1 MSVKEEIAPVS
12 ASQTAAPPSL
22 LDEIMAQTRVQPK
35 SESYDIT
42 RQGVS
47 AFIAAMLQGDSSA
60 EPINILAV
68 DAMIADI
75 DARTSRQM
83 DAIIHAPEFQEL
95 ESLLRSLKLLV
106 ERADTRENIKVHFLN
121 VTQEE
126 LLDDF
131 EFAPEITQSA
141 YYKHV
146 YSSGYGQ
153 FGGEPVA
160 AVIGNF
166 AFKNTTPD
174 MKLLK
179 YISQVSAMAHSP
191 FLSSVSSEFFG
202 LDSWTELPGIKEPG
216 AIFEGPA
223 YSRWR
228 ALRESEDSRY
238 LGLTAPRF
246 LLRHPYSPDENPVK
260 TFRYHEDVS
269 QSHESYLWGNTSFL
283 LAANLAE
290 SFAKYRWCP
299 NIIGPSSGGAVKDLP
314 VHLYESMGQMQA
326 KIPTE
331 VLITDRREYELAE
344 EGFITLTMRKGSDNA
359 CFFSA
364 NSVQKPKTFP
374 KTPEGKAAETNYKLG
389 TQLPYLFVISRLAH
403 YIKVIQREQ
412 LGSWK
417 ERSDLER
424 ELNTWIRQYVADQEN
439 PPSYQN
445 PKEALIR
452 SIRRNLRQVL
462 NTRSG
467 SCYGSPELGITD
479 LNDESLASSDFRRE
493 IRKSISQCILHYEP
507 RITDVVVTAAAPD
520 EYAPVELC
528 FHIVATVDVSET
540 RGVFEFD
547 ILLDNHQR
555 YCVE

>member
-60 EPINILAV
+60 EPINILVV

-238 LGLTAPRF
+238 LA
-246 LLRHPYSPDENPVK
+246 
-260 TFRYHEDVS
+260 
-269 QSHESYLWGNTSFL
+269 
-283 LAANLAE
+283 
-290 SFAKYRWCP
+290 
-299 NIIGPSSGGAVKDLP
+299 
-314 VHLYESMGQMQA
+314 
-326 KIPTE
+326 
-331 VLITDRREYELAE
+331 
-344 EGFITLTMRKGSDNA
+344 
-359 CFFSA
+359 
-364 NSVQKPKTFP
+364 
-374 KTPEGKAAETNYKLG
+374 
-389 TQLPYLFVISRLAH
+389 
-403 YIKVIQREQ
+403 
-412 LGSWK
+412 
-417 ERSDLER
+417 
-424 ELNTWIRQYVADQEN
+424 
-439 PPSYQN
+439 
-445 PKEALIR
+445 
-452 SIRRNLRQVL
+452 
-462 NTRSG
+462 
-467 SCYGSPELGITD
+467 
-479 LNDESLASSDFRRE
+479 
-493 IRKSISQCILHYEP
+493 
-507 RITDVVVTAAAPD
+507 
-520 EYAPVELC
+520 
-528 FHIVATVDVSET
+528 
-540 RGVFEFD
+540 
-547 ILLDNHQR
+547 
-555 YCVE
+555 

>member
-1 MSVKEEIAPVS
+1 MSVKEDIAPVS

-191 FLSSVSSEFFG
+191 FSHQYHPNFSV
-202 LDSWTELPGIKEPG
+202 WT
-216 AIFEGPA
+216 
-223 YSRWR
+223 
-228 ALRESEDSRY
+228 
-238 LGLTAPRF
+238 
-246 LLRHPYSPDENPVK
+246 H
-260 TFRYHEDVS
+260 
-269 QSHESYLWGNTSFL
+269 
-283 LAANLAE
+283 
-290 SFAKYRWCP
+290 
-299 NIIGPSSGGAVKDLP
+299 
-314 VHLYESMGQMQA
+314 GQ
-326 KIPTE
+326 
-331 VLITDRREYELAE
+331 
-344 EGFITLTMRKGSDNA
+344 
-359 CFFSA
+359 
-364 NSVQKPKTFP
+364 
-374 KTPEGKAAETNYKLG
+374 
-389 TQLPYLFVISRLAH
+389 
-403 YIKVIQREQ
+403 
-412 LGSWK
+412 
-417 ERSDLER
+417 
-424 ELNTWIRQYVADQEN
+424 
-439 PPSYQN
+439 SYQGSKN
-445 PKEALIR
+445 QEQSLKARPIPAGVPCV
-452 SIRRNLRQVL
+452 NLK
-462 NTRSG
+462 
-467 SCYGSPELGITD
+467 I
-479 LNDESLASSDFRRE
+479 
-493 IRKSISQCILHYEP
+493 H
-507 RITDVVVTAAAPD
+507 
-520 EYAPVELC
+520 
-528 FHIVATVDVSET
+528 ATWD
-540 RGVFEFD
+540 
-547 ILLDNHQR
+547 
-555 YCVE
+555 

>member
-1 MSVKEEIAPVS
+1 MSVKEDIAPVS

-202 LDSWTELPGIKEPG
+202 LDSWTELPGSKNQEQSLKARPI
-216 AIFEGPA
+216 PA
-223 YSRWR
+223 GVPCVNLKIHATDRLPPVP
-228 ALRESEDSRY
+228 A
-238 LGLTAPRF
+238 A
-246 LLRHPYSPDENPVK
+246 SP
-260 TFRYHEDVS
+260 
-269 QSHESYLWGNTSFL
+269 L
-283 LAANLAE
+283 LA
-290 SFAKYRWCP
+290 R
-299 NIIGPSSGGAVKDLP
+299 
-314 VHLYESMGQMQA
+314 
-326 KIPTE
+326 
-331 VLITDRREYELAE
+331 
-344 EGFITLTMRKGSDNA
+344 
-359 CFFSA
+359 
-364 NSVQKPKTFP
+364 
-374 KTPEGKAAETNYKLG
+374 
-389 TQLPYLFVISRLAH
+389 
-403 YIKVIQREQ
+403 
-412 LGSWK
+412 
-417 ERSDLER
+417 
-424 ELNTWIRQYVADQEN
+424 
-439 PPSYQN
+439 
-445 PKEALIR
+445 
-452 SIRRNLRQVL
+452 
-462 NTRSG
+462 
-467 SCYGSPELGITD
+467 
-479 LNDESLASSDFRRE
+479 
-493 IRKSISQCILHYEP
+493 
-507 RITDVVVTAAAPD
+507 
-520 EYAPVELC
+520 
-528 FHIVATVDVSET
+528 
-540 RGVFEFD
+540 
-547 ILLDNHQR
+547 
-555 YCVE
+555 

>member
-179 YISQVSAMAHSP
+179 YISQVSAMAHSRSCRQYHP
-191 FLSSVSSEFFG
+191 NFSVWIHGQSYRGSKNRVPS
-202 LDSWTELPGIKEPG
+202 LKARPTPAG
-216 AIFEGPA
+216 APCVN
-223 YSRWR
+223 R
-228 ALRESEDSRY
+228 
-238 LGLTAPRF
+238 
-246 LLRHPYSPDENPVK
+246 
-260 TFRYHEDVS
+260 
-269 QSHESYLWGNTSFL
+269 
-283 LAANLAE
+283 
-290 SFAKYRWCP
+290 
-299 NIIGPSSGGAVKDLP
+299 
-314 VHLYESMGQMQA
+314 
-326 KIPTE
+326 KIP
-331 VLITDRREYELAE
+331 V
-344 EGFITLTMRKGSDNA
+344 
-359 CFFSA
+359 
-364 NSVQKPKTFP
+364 
-374 KTPEGKAAETNYKLG
+374 
-389 TQLPYLFVISRLAH
+389 
-403 YIKVIQREQ
+403 
-412 LGSWK
+412 
-417 ERSDLER
+417 
-424 ELNTWIRQYVADQEN
+424 TWA
-439 PPSYQN
+439 
-445 PKEALIR
+445 
-452 SIRRNLRQVL
+452 
-462 NTRSG
+462 
-467 SCYGSPELGITD
+467 
-479 LNDESLASSDFRRE
+479 
-493 IRKSISQCILHYEP
+493 
-507 RITDVVVTAAAPD
+507 
-520 EYAPVELC
+520 
-528 FHIVATVDVSET
+528 
-540 RGVFEFD
+540 
-547 ILLDNHQR
+547 
-555 YCVE
+555 